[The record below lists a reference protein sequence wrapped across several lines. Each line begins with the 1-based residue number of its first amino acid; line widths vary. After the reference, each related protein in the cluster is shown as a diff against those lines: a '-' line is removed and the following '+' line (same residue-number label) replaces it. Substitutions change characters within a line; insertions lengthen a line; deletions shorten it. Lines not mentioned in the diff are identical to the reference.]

1 MPAPVPLRL
10 RYCTSFDDDHSTG
23 LRCPRR
29 CLLRSSGN
37 HDRPTRLRC
46 PRQCRF
52 SFSCCTTV
60 DHDHSTGRR
69 CPRRCLL
76 RSSGNHD
83 RPTRLRCPRRC
94 RLAFATVRPSTT
106 TTRRGSNARAGSC
119 SNSRPRQSSDR
130 LGNARYPRWR
140 RRAHARHPR
149 RHRHVDRSTEPV
161 CSIDCPAAPS
171 FMGCSTPGPGGRTR
185 SCRATISFCRSCN
198 CALATRAASALSR
211 HSFVLRADPRHL
223 RREGCVQ
230 LLCERSGP

>member
-1 MPAPVPLRL
+1 MPAPVRALILRQPRPSDEATMAAPVPLRL
-10 RYCTSFDDDHSTG
+10 LYCTSFDHDHSTG

-37 HDRPTRLRC
+37 HDRPTRLRW
-46 PRQCRF
+46 PRQ
-52 SFSCCTTV
+52 
-60 DHDHSTGRR
+60 
-69 CPRRCLL
+69 CLL

-106 TTRRGSNARAGSC
+106 TTRRGSDARAGSC

-130 LGNARYPRWR
+130 RGNARYPRWR
-140 RRAHARHPR
+140 RRAHACHPR
-149 RHRHVDRSTEPV
+149 RHRHVDRSTEPA

-171 FMGCSTPGPGGRTR
+171 VMGCSTPGPGGRTR